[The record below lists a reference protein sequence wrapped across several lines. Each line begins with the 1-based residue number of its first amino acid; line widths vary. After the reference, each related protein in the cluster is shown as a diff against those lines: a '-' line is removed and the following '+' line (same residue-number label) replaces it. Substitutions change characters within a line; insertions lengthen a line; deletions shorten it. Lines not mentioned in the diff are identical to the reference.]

1 MFRSFLTK
9 LDVLLLWVVNVVLQ
23 IVIGPTIP

>member
-1 MFRSFLTK
+1 MFRSFLTI

-23 IVIGPTIP
+23 IVMGPTIP